1 MRSALLGLLARLRE
15 QVIVNPFSVVAAFAA
30 ILRLAL
36 GIFVLVAGVHAIR
49 AWRRGRAGDDAKG
62 EGRFYLLVAAS
73 VTLTG
78 LAVASWPLLYL
89 VLQSYVPLWPGVM
102 CIQGVTRIGTG
113 SIGAPAALP
122 HLLGILA
129 VTKPLL
135 VFATGAW
142 LVLHLVNRRG
152 RTGALTGHVLKA
164 LVLCSLLAVAD
175 GAVETAYFFVPKQE
189 KTLAAGCCGGDAAV
203 AESPRTSRPLV
214 AAGAGQRAGVSASFL
229 ALGTGLVIALSAAI
243 RRGGP
248 WLALSAAGAI
258 LSLPLGLVFL
268 VDVAAPWFL
277 HLPYHHCVYCLVRWM
292 PETLFGIALHVL
304 GAFGAGWALVARRAG
319 RGGGAGEAV
328 SIPLLRMAR
337 FSYLGSLLMTA
348 VLMVRA

>member
-1 MRSALLGLLARLRE
+1 M
-15 QVIVNPFSVVAAFAA
+15 IVNPFSVVAAFAA

-36 GIFVLVAGVHAIR
+36 GLLVLATAILAIR
-49 AWRRGRAGDDAKG
+49 DHRRGGTGDEPKG

-78 LAVASWPLLYL
+78 LAAASWPLLYL
-89 VLQSYVPLWPGVM
+89 VLASYVPLWPGVM

-113 SIGAPAALP
+113 SIGAPSALP

-135 VFATGAW
+135 VFASGAW

-152 RTGALTGHVLKA
+152 RTGALTGRVLKA
-164 LVLCSLLAVAD
+164 LAVCSLLATLD
-175 GAVETAYFFVPKQE
+175 GAVETAYLFIPKQE
-189 KTLAAGCCGGDAAV
+189 MTLAAGCCGGDAIADTPSR
-203 AESPRTSRPLV
+203 ASPPLV
-214 AAGAGQRAGVSASFL
+214 AATAGQRAGVSASFL
-229 ALGTGLVIALSAAI
+229 ALGAGIVIALSAAI
-243 RRGGP
+243 RRGSP
-248 WLALSAAGAI
+248 WLAVSLAAAA

-292 PETLFGIALHVL
+292 PETLLGIALYVL
-304 GAFGAGWALVARRAG
+304 GAFGAGWAFLARRPAI
-319 RGGGAGEAV
+319 GGGAGEAI

-337 FSYLGSLLMTA
+337 FSYLGSLLMA
-348 VLMVRA
+348 GVLMVRA